1 MRIGEVIRCYRR
13 IKDVGIRETGAE
25 IGVSHGTLS
34 RIERGEQI
42 DAVTMM
48 KLLRWLFEGETKNG
62 SRVKGGK

>member
-13 IKDVGIRETGAE
+13 IKDVGIRETGIE
-25 IGVSHGTLS
+25 IGISHGTLS

-48 KLLRWLFEGETKNG
+48 KLMRWLFEGDGKNG
-62 SRVKGGK
+62 SKAKGGK

>member
-48 KLLRWLFEGETKNG
+48 KLLRWLFEEKNG
-62 SRVKGGK
+62 KRSPKTV